1 MRALAAVLLCVVL
14 ASCGAAQTPTGSSP
28 SSSESSSTSSV
39 APITTTP
46 SVPPPLPP
54 SSAPL
59 PPTLPTPTRALD
71 PDVKTV
77 RGTVSAGVEAGCT
90 LLTAPGEQYLLLGA
104 DPAIAVA
111 GAMVE
116 VSGKPDPGA
125 MTTCQQGTPFHVTS
139 TRRG

>member
-1 MRALAAVLLCVVL
+1 M
-14 ASCGAAQTPTGSSP
+14 
-28 SSSESSSTSSV
+28 
-39 APITTTP
+39 
-46 SVPPPLPP
+46 
-54 SSAPL
+54 
-59 PPTLPTPTRALD
+59 
-71 PDVKTV
+71 

-90 LLTAPGEQYLLLGA
+90 ILTAPGEQYLLLGA